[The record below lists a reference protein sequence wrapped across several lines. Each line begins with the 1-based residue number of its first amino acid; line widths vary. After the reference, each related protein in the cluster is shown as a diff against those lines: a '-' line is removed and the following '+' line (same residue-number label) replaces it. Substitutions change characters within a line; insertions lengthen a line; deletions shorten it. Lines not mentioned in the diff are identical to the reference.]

1 MRRGISRTIGA
12 SSTMSNRTLN
22 RPYRI
27 LGRCSQ
33 MIRCNWKL
41 YAENS
46 RDTYHPS
53 LLHSFATMFK
63 LNRLS
68 AEGASRWM
76 RQGLH
81 TSRIRPGA
89 ITDNSQRRV

>member
-1 MRRGISRTIGA
+1 
-12 SSTMSNRTLN
+12 LQ
-22 RPYRI
+22 
-27 LGRCSQ
+27 L
-33 MIRCNWKL
+33 KL

-68 AEGASRWM
+68 AEGGIAMDEAGWHHLVYAPPYR
-76 RQGLH
+76 H
-81 TSRIRPGA
+81 
-89 ITDNSQRRV
+89 DQRRLRQCRIACQ